1 MTCWGTGEEREGA
14 KTTIFRVLES
24 AEAPLTTAQI
34 WNELEVRWLLG
45 FIKVPMLLTLHYY
58 S

>member
-1 MTCWGTGEEREGA
+1 MIWGTGEEREGA

-34 WNELEVRWLLG
+34 WSELEVRRLLG
-45 FIKVPMLLTLHYY
+45 SALIKAPKLHAA